1 MKNLLKRRRK
11 FLAVMSTG
19 LAFIMLFG
27 FSTVV
32 GADSIVDKYDSPEV
46 IIAKLYSEKFGVT
59 YDEAEFRFELQTSFP
74 DLEPALEKNDP
85 DTFGGV
91 WIQHEPEYGII
102 VAFTDECEKKIKK
115 YDNYIP
121 KEILPY
127 IETRLVD
134 RSLSDLKR
142 DQTQMVASLRELGI
156 KTDSWVDVIEN
167 RVVVHVKKDQRSILD
182 NAINTGS
189 IKMPSKVKIA
199 EVEELTHPT
208 TDIYGGLT
216 LDLIPYVW
224 HDCTSGFAV
233 EDNSS
238 NDVGIITAGHCADSL
253 FYSPFSLTHEDEEY
267 GGCYDVQWHT
277 VSQYLTVTPEI
288 QIDEYGSTQ
297 TIYGQ
302 INRSSQYIG
311 SFFGKYG
318 YATHFTCGQL
328 QAKDFCP
335 EDSVPNPSSTWMLV
349 NNYFDYD
356 DLVALGD
363 SGGPWFINGYA
374 MGITHGEGTDDYG
387 NQYAV
392 YMAIDYISG
401 VGVSLMT
408 D

>member
-1 MKNLLKRRRK
+1 M
-11 FLAVMSTG
+11 AMSIG
-19 LAFIMLFG
+19 LAIIMLFG
-27 FSTVV
+27 FSAVV

-59 YDEAEFRFELQTSFP
+59 YDEAEFRLELQTSFP

-85 DTFGGV
+85 NTFGGV
-91 WIQHEPEYGII
+91 WIQHEPEYKII

-115 YDNYIP
+115 YDDYIP
-121 KEILPY
+121 KEVSPY
-127 IETRLVD
+127 IETKLVE
-134 RSLSDLKR
+134 RSLLDLR
-142 DQTQMVASLRELGI
+142 GDQSQMVDSFREVGI

-167 RVVVHVKKDQRSILD
+167 RVVVYIEKDQKSFLD
-182 NAINTGS
+182 NAINTGI

-216 LDLIPYVW
+216 LDSIPYIW
-224 HDCTSGFAV
+224 HACTSGFAV

-238 NDVGIITAGHCADSL
+238 NDVGIITAGHCTDSL
-253 FYSPFSLTHEDEEY
+253 YYSPYSLTHEDEEY
-267 GGCYDVQWHT
+267 WGNYDVQWHT

-288 QIDEYGSTQ
+288 QINEYGSTQ

-302 INRSSQYIG
+302 INRGSQTIG

-318 YATHFTCGQL
+318 FVTHFTCGQL
-328 QAKDFCP
+328 QSKTWCP
-335 EDSVPNPSSTWMLV
+335 SDSVPNAQPTWMLV

-363 SGGPWFINGYA
+363 SGGPWFNNGYA
-374 MGITHGEGTDDYG
+374 LGITHGAGTDDYG